1 MRARLHGRAKRI
13 LGTAKTVTFLQL
25 IFYVFATVLVGASLM
40 VITVRNPVRAALF
53 LVLAF
58 FSAACLWLT
67 LEAEFLAI
75 TLVLVYVGA
84 VMVLFL
90 FVIMMLDVNI
100 AQMRAGFARYL
111 PLGLIVAVV
120 MAGELTLVML
130 SGEFGLDHA
139 PRPAGQAADYS
150 NTRALGEVIYTD
162 YVFAFELAALILL
175 VAIIAAISLTLRR
188 RPRTRNQSPH
198 KQVRVRKEDRLR
210 IVRMPSS
217 EQGKP

>member
-1 MRARLHGRAKRI
+1 M
-13 LGTAKTVTFLQL
+13 TFLQL

-139 PRPAGQAADYS
+139 PRPAGQSADYS
-150 NTRALGEVIYTD
+150 NTRALGEVIYT
-162 YVFAFELAALILL
+162 
-175 VAIIAAISLTLRR
+175 
-188 RPRTRNQSPH
+188 
-198 KQVRVRKEDRLR
+198 
-210 IVRMPSS
+210 
-217 EQGKP
+217 